1 MLEKKIDYSL
11 KSTNLLKLL
20 DGKNFIEATFGRF
33 LCYIVKAKYLAKV
46 LKKELKTNPYF
57 LINEN

>member
-46 LKKELKTNPYF
+46 LKKN
-57 LINEN
+57 